1 MVSLVKPW
9 VIGNVVAAL
18 TENQSDPAYVASHVV
33 VPRDI
38 IQAVLHVA
46 GKALLLRG

>member
-1 MVSLVKPW
+1 MVSPVETR
-9 VIGNVVAAL
+9 VTENIITAL
-18 TENQSDPAYVASHVV
+18 IENQSDPAYVASHVV

-46 GKALLLRG
+46 GKALLLLG